1 MIIINY
7 KNNIYKIEKELYET
21 DENAYIRAWFIIKNY
36 EEYEY
41 NELVSR
47 SIMYINEKNNQM
59 KY

>member
-36 EEYEY
+36 DEYKY
-41 NELVSR
+41 DELVSR
-47 SIMYINEKNNQM
+47 SIMYINEKNNLM